1 MRFSMRGLI
10 AAELA
15 VAMAGCS
22 STVDG
27 PTAAGDTPPSL
38 AMDPLGVAEDPAGV
52 NDVAQAPVS
61 TDPVPVAVPAT
72 DPGRVTLHRLN
83 RAEYNNTVRDLL
95 GTQLTP
101 ADTFPIDDRG
111 SGLDNLADVLSLSPL
126 HLSTYNRA
134 AQTLVAEALANPA
147 QRAELVPCDLVT
159 AGDACLRSVL
169 EAIVPR
175 AWRRPTTP
183 AEIDALVAVAQTAL
197 GQGDS
202 HEVGLTLALRS
213 MLLSPH
219 FIFRVEIDPDPVSLE
234 PHPLNGYEAA
244 SRLSYFLWSSMPD
257 DELFSRAESGRLLD
271 PAELSAQVTR
281 MLQSPKASA
290 LVDNFA
296 GQWLALR
303 AADAVAPTP
312 TVYPSFD
319 AELRDAMRAESE
331 LLFREIVFNGLP
343 VNQLLTANFTFVND
357 RLAAHYGLPLPGTT
371 ELTRVSLADHPERI
385 GFLSHASFL
394 TINSR
399 PQRTSPVL
407 RGRWVLDEL
416 LCSKVPDPPPD
427 VNLASIDEGVGQGL
441 PQREVLAQHRADP
454 RCSACHSLMDPI
466 GLGLENF
473 DGIGAYRTTDDGAPI
488 DSAGQLP
495 TGEPFTGSAELATLI
510 AGRPEFARCVTQ
522 KLYSYALGRNPERV
536 DGHLDRDTLAHLESR
551 LMESGYSFGE
561 LVSELVLSPTF
572 LNRRGE
578 AAEGVSP

>member
-1 MRFSMRGLI
+1 MRFSMRALV

-15 VAMAGCS
+15 VALAGCS
-22 STVDG
+22 SSTG
-27 PTAAGDTPPSL
+27 SPTAG
-38 AMDPLGVAEDPAGV
+38 DPLGVAEDPGGGNGAAQTRGGIDPGGPGV
-52 NDVAQAPVS
+52 VDIPG
-61 TDPVPVAVPAT
+61 T

-111 SGLDNLADVLSLSPL
+111 SGLDNLADVLSLSPF

-134 AQTLVAEALANPA
+134 AQTLVVEALTNPT
-147 QRAELVPCDLVT
+147 QRAQLVPCDLAT

-175 AWRRPTTP
+175 AWRRPATP
-183 AEIDALVAVAQTAL
+183 EEIDGLMAVAQTAL
-197 GQGDS
+197 GQGDD
-202 HEVGLTLALRS
+202 HDVGLSLALRAT
-213 MLLSPH
+213 LLSPH
-219 FIFRVEIDPDPVSLE
+219 FIFRVEIDPDPASLE
-234 PHPLNGYEAA
+234 PHPLNGYEVA

-257 DELFSRAESGRLLD
+257 DELFSRAEADGLLD

-312 TVYPSFD
+312 SVYPAFD
-319 AELRDAMRAESE
+319 APLRAAMRAESE
-331 LLFREIVFNGLP
+331 LLFREVVFNGLP
-343 VNQLLTANFTFVND
+343 VNQLLTADFTFVND

-371 ELTRVSLADHPERI
+371 ELTRVSLADHPERV

-394 TINSR
+394 TIQSR

-416 LCSKVPDPPPD
+416 LCSPIPDPPPD

-441 PQREVLAQHRADP
+441 SQREVLAQHREDP
-454 RCSACHSLMDPI
+454 RCGACHNLMDPI

-473 DGIGAYRTTDDGAPI
+473 DGIGAYRTTDEGVPI
-488 DSAGQLP
+488 EAAGQLP
-495 TGEPFTGSAELATLI
+495 TGEEFRGSAELATLI
-510 AGRPEFARCVTQ
+510 AGRPEFAKCVTRR
-522 KLYSYALGRNPERV
+522 LYSYALGRNPELI
-536 DGHLDRDTLAHLESR
+536 DDDHLDRGMLAHLESR
-551 LMESGYSFGE
+551 LMESGYSFSE

-578 AAEGVSP
+578 AEGVSP

>member
-1 MRFSMRGLI
+1 LM
-10 AAELA
+10 
-15 VAMAGCS
+15 
-22 STVDG
+22 
-27 PTAAGDTPPSL
+27 
-38 AMDPLGVAEDPAGV
+38 
-52 NDVAQAPVS
+52 
-61 TDPVPVAVPAT
+61 
-72 DPGRVTLHRLN
+72 
-83 RAEYNNTVRDLL
+83 
-95 GTQLTP
+95 
-101 ADTFPIDDRG
+101 
-111 SGLDNLADVLSLSPL
+111 
-126 HLSTYNRA
+126 
-134 AQTLVAEALANPA
+134 
-147 QRAELVPCDLVT
+147 
-159 AGDACLRSVL
+159 
-169 EAIVPR
+169 
-175 AWRRPTTP
+175 
-183 AEIDALVAVAQTAL
+183 AVAQTAL
-197 GQGDS
+197 QQGDDR
-202 HEVGLTLALRS
+202 EVGLSLALRAV
-213 MLLSPH
+213 LLSPH
-219 FIFRVEIDPDPVSLE
+219 FIFRVEIDPDPASLE

-257 DELFSRAESGRLLD
+257 DELFNRAEEGRLLD

-312 TVYPSFD
+312 SIYPTFD
-319 AELRDAMRAESE
+319 AQLRAAMRAESE

-343 VNQLLTANFTFVND
+343 VNQLLTADFTFVNN

-416 LCSKVPDPPPD
+416 LCAKVPDPPPD

-473 DGIGAYRTTDDGAPI
+473 DGIGAYRTTDEGAPI
-488 DSAGQLP
+488 DAAGQLP

-551 LMESGYSFGE
+551 LMDSGYSFQE